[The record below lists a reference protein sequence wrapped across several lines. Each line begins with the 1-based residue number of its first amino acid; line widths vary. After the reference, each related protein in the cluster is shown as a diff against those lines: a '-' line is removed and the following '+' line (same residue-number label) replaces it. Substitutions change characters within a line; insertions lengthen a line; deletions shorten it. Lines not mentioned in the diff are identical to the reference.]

1 MIFAEMEETGLS
13 LNEDE
18 FVDACYRLYDAL
30 APPQRKVLFNPQK
43 SSQSKSKPAHHPRT
57 PIIDANSAKIAAQ
70 KRSPHESVADVL
82 LRKKQEYDQRA
93 MERRQEKEN

>member
-43 SSQSKSKPAHHPRT
+43 SSQS

>member
-43 SSQSKSKPAHHPRT
+43 SSQSR
-57 PIIDANSAKIAAQ
+57 
-70 KRSPHESVADVL
+70 
-82 LRKKQEYDQRA
+82 
-93 MERRQEKEN
+93 